1 MIEKVL
7 CTAPLTSILIDTNKG
22 IRPCCYYEGDFLGNI
37 KEQPLTEIMSNKKW
51 QKLKE
56 QMYAKEW
63 PTECLGCKKIE
74 DDSGRSLRHSYVGDG
89 GIDTDGWEDGK
100 ITILEFNGSNI
111 CNLACLHC
119 HGGFSSKWV
128 IEAKKVR
135 EYTISKQLDPE
146 TENRMLTQYRS
157 LNVLTN
163 NDRYQPTTKMHIPDS
178 DLVLEN
184 IKQLDLSKLK
194 MAIFKGGEPML
205 NDETIQVLTYLDSIN
220 LLSEVTVSIS
230 TNGTYIGEKVVEL
243 LAKCKHVQYLIS
255 IDGVDELFNYI
266 RYGDAKFDTV
276 EKVISIVNQLPNT
289 IIAINNTAMNYNAF
303 NLLEIR
309 DWGIELSKK
318 YNRMAPMVNFS
329 NFVQSPIYLSMSTLT
344 DEARHYLIKYYT
356 DNSIDGEF
364 KYVLNV
370 LSNDYLGDT
379 IHSRWVEYTEMM
391 EEVRG
396 NNIADIVP
404 QLKNELKKK

>member
-89 GIDTDGWEDGK
+89 GIDTDGWEDEK

-344 DEARHYLIKYYT
+344 DEARQYLIKYYT

>member
-89 GIDTDGWEDGK
+89 GIDTDGWEDEK

-379 IHSRWVEYTEMM
+379 IHSQWVEYTEMM

>member
-89 GIDTDGWEDGK
+89 GIDTDGWEDEK

-344 DEARHYLIKYYT
+344 DEARQYLIKYYT

-379 IHSRWVEYTEMM
+379 IHSQWVEYTEMM

>member
-37 KEQPLTEIMSNKKW
+37 KEQPLTEIMGNKKW

-74 DDSGRSLRHSYVGDG
+74 DDSGRSLRHSYIGDG
-89 GIDTDGWEDGK
+89 GIDTEGWEDEK

-135 EYTISKQLDPE
+135 EYTISKQFDPT

-157 LNVLTN
+157 LLLLTD
-163 NDRYQPTTKMHIPDS
+163 NDRYQPTNKMHIPDS
-178 DLVLEN
+178 NLVLEN

-220 LLSEVTVSIS
+220 LLSGVTVSIS

-344 DEARHYLIKYYT
+344 DEARQYLIKYYT

-370 LSNDYLGDT
+370 LSNDYSGDA
-379 IHSRWVEYTEMM
+379 IHSRWVEYTEIM
-391 EEVRG
+391 EAVRG
-396 NNIADIVP
+396 NSITAIVP